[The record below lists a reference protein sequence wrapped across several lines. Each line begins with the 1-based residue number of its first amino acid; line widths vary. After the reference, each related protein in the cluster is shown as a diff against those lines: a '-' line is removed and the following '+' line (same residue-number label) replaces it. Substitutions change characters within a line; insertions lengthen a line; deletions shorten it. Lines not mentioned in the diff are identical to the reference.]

1 MARTILS
8 CLGLCLATAAAAG
21 VTAGVSGVSPEAVA
35 AAATLGG
42 VAGNFA
48 TDLCRVLYRP
58 VAERW
63 LDGRSGIDENHHV
76 ACALRL
82 AQLKALGTVRERLDT
97 PWFGQGDPEQRQAAE
112 AFSLALERFLDDETG
127 SAERPGFQAGGLAA
141 DERVVRDAVLLGLP
155 DMLDASLAARRAG
168 GDNAAIRESLAD
180 VRAAAERAVLA
191 EIGLRTGTRDLPA
204 AFVRAF
210 DGSDFPDSWFD
221 LFVRDAAFRLK
232 DDAGFERV
240 WQAEQLSLVK
250 AIAAANTAVLERI
263 EAVQGEHTGM
273 LLELLAL
280 ARTGG
285 VFQRAAAQGIP
296 EAAVRAIV
304 ERLGGE
310 GIAADDLIPWLDNW
324 IDAARQELGRRTN
337 EGEAFEAARREAE
350 RRFRAGRLRE
360 ASAAFMD
367 ELERENRAEAER
379 QAERKRHRIRLL
391 EEAIRYDELAFDPP
405 AVVAKLRMIADI
417 NDFTSPSARGDW
429 FNKRAIGFYERGR
442 DHGINAALGVAI
454 AVFGLALEE
463 RTRNLAPLKWAAI
476 QNSLGTALSTL
487 GGRETGSA
495 RLEAAVIAYRAALTE
510 RTRDRVPLA
519 WAMTQNDL
527 GNALSTLGEREI
539 GTSRLEEAVSA
550 YRAALAE
557 SNREHAPLAWAMT
570 QNNLGNTLQVLG
582 RRNGSTRQINEAI
595 LAFRLALEERSPDR
609 DIRAW
614 AATQSNLGN
623 ALAVLGADETGTANL
638 EAAASAYRLALVKGI
653 RESVPLSWATTQ
665 TNLGNVL
672 MMLGARESGTGRLE
686 EALTAYS
693 AALEERT
700 RECAPLDW
708 ALTFGN
714 QGVALIQLADRL
726 NDEALA
732 ARALDQIET
741 ARDVM
746 RDGGHATNAASY
758 DSNLGLAIAVRARI
772 RGG

>member
-8 CLGLCLATAAAAG
+8 CLGLGLATAAAAG

-63 LDGRSGIDENHHV
+63 LEGRSGIDENHHV

-97 PWFGQGDPEQRQAAE
+97 PWFGQGDPEERQAAE
-112 AFSLALERFLDDETG
+112 AFSLALDRFLADETG
-127 SAERPGFQAGGLAA
+127 SAERPGFQAGGLVA

-155 DMLDASLAARRAG
+155 DVLDTSLAARRAG
-168 GDNAAIRESLAD
+168 GDNAAIRASLAD

-191 EIGLRTGTRDLPA
+191 EIRLRTATRDLPA

-210 DGSDFPDSWFD
+210 DGSGFPDSWFD

-240 WQAEQLSLVK
+240 WQAEQLALVK

-273 LLELLAL
+273 LQELLAL

-285 VFQRAAAQGIP
+285 AFQRAAAQGIP
-296 EAAVRAIV
+296 QAAVRAIV

-324 IDAARQELGRRTN
+324 IEAATRELGRRTN

-367 ELERENRAEAER
+367 ELARENRAEAER
-379 QAERKRHRIRLL
+379 QAERKRHRITLL

-405 AVVAKLRMIADI
+405 AVVAKLRMIAEIEGIAGPDALGAWLHGKA
-417 NDFTSPSARGDW
+417 N
-429 FNKRAIGFYERGR
+429 GFYERGR
-442 DHGINAALGVAI
+442 DKGVNAALAVAI
-454 AVFGLALEE
+454 VVFEATLKEYRRGPE
-463 RTRNLAPLKWAAI
+463 PLRWAA
-476 QNSLGTALSTL
+476 
-487 GGRETGSA
+487 
-495 RLEAAVIAYRAALTE
+495 
-510 RTRDRVPLA
+510 
-519 WAMTQNDL
+519 
-527 GNALSTLGEREI
+527 
-539 GTSRLEEAVSA
+539 
-550 YRAALAE
+550 
-557 SNREHAPLAWAMT
+557 
-570 QNNLGNTLQVLG
+570 
-582 RRNGSTRQINEAI
+582 
-595 LAFRLALEERSPDR
+595 
-609 DIRAW
+609 
-614 AATQSNLGN
+614 
-623 ALAVLGADETGTANL
+623 
-638 EAAASAYRLALVKGI
+638 
-653 RESVPLSWATTQ
+653 TQ
-665 TNLGNVL
+665 TNLGAAL
-672 MMLGARESGTGRLE
+672 RSLGDRESGTARLE
-686 EALTAYS
+686 QAVAAYH

-700 RECAPLDW
+700 RERVPLDWAGTQNNLGNELLALGARESGTLRLTEAVAAYRAVLEEYRRERVPLDW
-708 ALTFGN
+708 ALTQNNLGTALLRLGERES
-714 QGVALIQLADRL
+714 GVARL
-726 NDEALA
+726 KEAVVAFRA
-732 ARALDQIET
+732 ALE
-741 ARDVM
+741 
-746 RDGGHATNAASY
+746 
-758 DSNLGLAIAVRARI
+758 VRTR
-772 RGG
+772 

>member
-8 CLGLCLATAAAAG
+8 CLGLGLATAAAAG

-63 LDGRSGIDENHHV
+63 LEGRSGIDENHHV

-97 PWFGQGDPEQRQAAE
+97 PWFGQGDPEERQAAE
-112 AFSLALERFLDDETG
+112 AFSLALDRFLVDETG

-155 DMLDASLAARRAG
+155 DVLDTSLAARRAG
-168 GDNAAIRESLAD
+168 GDNAAIRASLAD

-191 EIGLRTGTRDLPA
+191 EIRLRTATRDLPA

-210 DGSDFPDSWFD
+210 DGSGFPDSWFD

-240 WQAEQLSLVK
+240 WQAEQLALVK
-250 AIAAANTAVLERI
+250 AIAAANAAVLERI

-285 VFQRAAAQGIP
+285 AFQRAAAQGIP

-324 IDAARQELGRRTN
+324 IEAARQELGRRSN

-367 ELERENRAEAER
+367 ELARENRAEVER

-391 EEAIRYDELAFDPP
+391 EEAIRYDELAFDAP
-405 AVVAKLRMIADI
+405 AVVAKLRMIAEIEGLFGPDALGAWLAGKG
-417 NDFTSPSARGDW
+417 NE
-429 FNKRAIGFYERGR
+429 FYKRGR
-442 DHGINAALGVAI
+442 DKGGGAALAVSI
-454 AVFGLALEE
+454 AVFQAVLEKRTRNRAPLAWAMTQDSCGNALATLGERESGTARLEEAVAAFRAALEERTRNRVPLDWAATQNNLGNVLKKLSERESGTARLEEAVEAFHLALEE
-463 RTRNLAPLKWAAI
+463 RTRNRVPLDWAATQTNLGNALTALGSREGDTARLELAVTAYRAALEEQTRDRLPLVWAVT
-476 QNSLGTALSTL
+476 QNNLGGALSTL
-487 GGRETGSA
+487 GEREGGTA
-495 RLEAAVIAYRAALTE
+495 RLKEAVVAYREALEE
-510 RTRDRVPLA
+510 RTRDRVPLD
-519 WAMTQNDL
+519 WAATQNNL
-527 GNALSTLGEREI
+527 GYAFFRLGERES
-539 GTSRLEEAVSA
+539 GTTWLEEAVAA
-550 YRAALAE
+550 YRAALDE
-557 SNREHAPLAWAMT
+557 QKRDQMPLNWAM
-570 QNNLGNTLQVLG
+570 
-582 RRNGSTRQINEAI
+582 S
-595 LAFRLALEERSPDR
+595 
-609 DIRAW
+609 
-614 AATQSNLGN
+614 
-623 ALAVLGADETGTANL
+623 
-638 EAAASAYRLALVKGI
+638 
-653 RESVPLSWATTQ
+653 
-665 TNLGNVL
+665 
-672 MMLGARESGTGRLE
+672 
-686 EALTAYS
+686 
-693 AALEERT
+693 
-700 RECAPLDW
+700 
-708 ALTFGN
+708 FGN
-714 QGVALIQLADRL
+714 QGVVLTRLAEKRNDGDMAQIALL
-726 NDEALA
+726 
-732 ARALDQIET
+732 QIEA
-741 ARDVM
+741 ARDVY
-746 RDGGHATNAASY
+746 RDGGHMTGAAY
-758 DSNLGLAIAVRARI
+758 YEARI
-772 RGG
+772 REAQAVVARLRRA